1 MEWHAGNMLSQTVFT
16 LLYVHHLTDFNP
28 DLIPMGTLK
37 RDPSRP
43 PELITVVLRA
53 AVLGLLKSC
62 DLAWRELA
70 QDKVHDVSSS
80 FSHSYVACKLLNTV
94 VHRARTGKVRN
105 VKYLFWRAFQSST
118 FSPI

>member
-28 DLIPMGTLK
+28 EFIPLGALH
-37 RDPSRP
+37 RDASRP

-53 AVLGLLKSC
+53 AVFGLLKSC

-70 QDKVHDVSSS
+70 QDRVHDVSRLPRT
-80 FSHSYVACKLLNTV
+80 FFFWPLN
-94 VHRARTGKVRN
+94 R
-105 VKYLFWRAFQSST
+105 
-118 FSPI
+118 